1 MSVHTSPATPMAE
14 PHAPRAPWTVL
25 ALMLAA
31 QFMVVLDVSVV
42 NIALPSISSSLHMSS
57 SDYQWAISAY
67 VLFSGGL
74 LLFGGRL
81 GDLFDRRHVFL
92 AGIGLFTISSL
103 ASGLAGSAE
112 MLIAARAGQGT
123 GAALLTPAA
132 LSILMNTYQG
142 KQRAT
147 ALAMWGTV
155 GSMGIAAGVL
165 FGGALTSLFDWRAV
179 FFVNVPVGIAVLI
192 QTLRTVRAA
201 ATSRSRGKIDAGGAA
216 TLVASLVLLV
226 LSVEA
231 TRTHGWT
238 DAHTMVPATLSTLL
252 FLAFTLIERRV
263 DAPLVPSHV
272 WRIRSLMSASTVM
285 AGITGAVVGA
295 IFLTSLYLQ
304 KVLGA
309 SAIVAGLEF
318 LPLAAFITA
327 SAAAAAHVMPHTGAR
342 TLIFG
347 GLLLTAAGAIYLTQL
362 GPESTYLTGVLPGF
376 AILGSGVGPMFVAI
390 SVAAMSDVRPEESG
404 LASGLM
410 MTGHEVGAAIG
421 VAALTAVAGEVTTRA
436 GLIDGYPTA
445 FWCIAA
451 AMVVLLVPAALLP
464 RQAGTGAHAGH
475 GHGGHGHGGHGH

>member
-1 MSVHTSPATPMAE
+1 MSVHTSPSLPAADPPSA
-14 PHAPRAPWTVL
+14 RAPWTVL
-25 ALMLAA
+25 VLMLAA

-42 NIALPSISSSLHMSS
+42 NIALPSISKSLAMSP

-81 GDLFDRRHVFL
+81 ADLFDRRRVFL
-92 AGIGLFTISSL
+92 TGLGLFTVSSL
-103 ASGLAGSAE
+103 VSGLAGTAE
-112 MLIAARAGQGT
+112 TLIAARAGQGT
-123 GAALLTPAA
+123 GAALMTPAA
-132 LSILMNTYQG
+132 MAILMHSYQG

-179 FFVNVPVGIAVLI
+179 FFINVPVGFVVLA
-192 QTLRTVRAA
+192 QTVRKVARSTPSA
-201 ATSRSRGKIDAGGAA
+201 SRGRVDVAGAIA
-216 TLVASLVLLV
+216 LVSGLVCLVLA
-226 LSVEA
+226 VES

-238 DAHTMVPATLSTLL
+238 EAATLVPAALAAVL
-252 FLAFTLIERRV
+252 FVAFAIVERRV
-263 DAPLVPSHV
+263 SAPLVPSHV
-272 WRIRSLMSASTVM
+272 WRIRSLISASTVM

-304 KVLGA
+304 QVLGA

-318 LPLAAFITA
+318 LPLAVFITG
-327 SAAAAAHVMPHTGAR
+327 SAAAASKLLPHTGAR
-342 TLIFG
+342 ALIAA
-347 GLLLTAAGAIYLTQL
+347 GLLLSAGGAVYLAQL
-362 GPESTYLTGVLPGF
+362 GPDSTYLTGVLPAF
-376 AILGSGVGPMFVAI
+376 AILGAGVGPMFVAI

-421 VAALTAVAGEVTTRA
+421 VAALTAVAGQVTTRA
-436 GLIDGYPTA
+436 GLIDGYPDA

-451 AMVVLLVPAALLP
+451 AMVVLLIPTALLP
-464 RQAGTGAHAGH
+464 RKTVTAHADGHSMH
-475 GHGGHGHGGHGH
+475 GH